1 MSNQATLDR
10 FQKLYDD
17 LRHLGDRL
25 LVDPGQVKTVLDRAR
40 HKARILVVG
49 EFNTGKSS
57 LINSALGEPLLPT
70 GITPTTS
77 LVTILDNGPF
87 KVTIKPMGSKDP
99 LDIEP
104 GKPGTPGYGI
114 PDGSFDW
121 AGFKN
126 LLTDPKNI
134 DQIEQVRITH
144 PIVPPT
150 LTIIDTPGINDI
162 AKSRAEIVYGLI
174 PVADIVVFVIS
185 ALKPFSESERIF
197 LEEKLLANDLKKIV
211 FVVNRIDEIEPA
223 ERADLLADIAQ
234 NLAKALNT
242 SYKRINAVL
251 GQNLYL
257 EVDRVEVMPACG
269 KELAPIEGKTLSR
282 TIGFNLAGGSGK
294 NPLAD
299 GNRAVWKKVLELSGV
314 KREGEVEQVLH
325 HFLRRGAMRLGRALH
340 EMAANDKSG
349 REATLQ
355 RLNDHKNRLQQLR
368 QTLKNAERRIVE
380 TEASL
385 KENFKTRIEQVFAD
399 LASALRLQRDPGTV
413 NLRLKELYEYIT
425 SKMKGTLDD
434 LYRELGH
441 SFDAIID
448 DPAFLEERKFE
459 LEYDLNDFPGKVVS
473 SLSFAYL
480 AAIFFGINIGLFAGA
495 AYFASQ
501 IIANKRSV
509 KQYLMNAT
517 VSEETLKK
525 VQNDLLERVIHE
537 VEYAVDFIRQ
547 SLIQRIDIIQNE
559 VRHAAYALGRPGKH
573 DLKALQAE
581 LDGITK
587 GINAFLATPGT
598 PGMSGTSGTSGTTG
612 ISGTPGPSGSS
623 GTPATPG
630 TPGEPAGAPPASG
643 KGPGAGAASGSDSDP
658 DPDTLPGLSSAP
670 RRS

>member
-1 MSNQATLDR
+1 MSNQAALDR
-10 FQKLYDD
+10 FQNLYDG
-17 LRHLGDRL
+17 LRRLGDRL

-49 EFNTGKSS
+49 EFNTGESS
-57 LINSALGEPLLPT
+57 LVNSALGEPLLPT

-174 PVADIVVFVIS
+174 PLADIVVFVIS
-185 ALKPFSESERIF
+185 ALKPFSESERVF

-211 FVVNRIDEIEPA
+211 FVVNRIDEVEPA
-223 ERADLLADIAQ
+223 ERAELLADIAQ

-242 SYKRINAVL
+242 SYQRINAAL

-257 EVDRVEVMPACG
+257 PVDRVEVLPACA
-269 KELAPIEGKTLSR
+269 KELAPIEGKSVSR

-294 NPLAD
+294 NPLAE
-299 GNRAVWKKVLELSGV
+299 GNRAIWKKVLELAGV
-314 KREGEVEQVLH
+314 KREAEVEQVLH
-325 HFLRRGAMRLGRALH
+325 HFLRRGAMRLSRALQ
-340 EMAANDKSG
+340 EMAANDRSG
-349 REATLQ
+349 REATRQ
-355 RLNDHKNRLQQLR
+355 RLTDHKNRLQQLR

-385 KENFKTRIEQVFAD
+385 KENFKIRIDQVFAD
-399 LASALRLQRDPGTV
+399 LGSALRLQRDPGTV

-509 KQYLMNAT
+509 KQYLLNAT
-517 VSEETLKK
+517 VSEETLRK

-547 SLIQRIDIIQNE
+547 SLIQRIDLIQNE
-559 VRHAAYALGRPGKH
+559 VRHAAFTLGRPGRH
-573 DLKALQAE
+573 DLQALQAE
-581 LDGITK
+581 LDDLTK
-587 GINAFLATPGT
+587 GINAFLVKPAPGAAAA
-598 PGMSGTSGTSGTTG
+598 
-612 ISGTPGPSGSS
+612 GP
-623 GTPATPG
+623 AR
-630 TPGEPAGAPPASG
+630 PPASTG
-643 KGPGAGAASGSDSDP
+643 GHGPGADSGSGPDPDP
-658 DPDTLPGLSSAP
+658 DPDTLPGLTSAP